1 MYIKRQKIDGNT
13 VSAVVY
19 RVQHQALNP
28 KVVGWNSTRGACF
41 FFFFVANNLKSRVL
55 HTKKRERDQRILLC
69 LRRHSSSLAFLSMFI
84 NNEIAS
90 VLTASRP
97 EACRNRVPGKS
108 ISFDTP
114 YTLESRLWVKNKIPF
129 AAARR
134 SDADYQS

>member
-1 MYIKRQKIDGNT
+1 MEIQFQLLFTGYSIRSLIQKLLLEFHPG
-13 VSAVVY
+13 
-19 RVQHQALNP
+19 RML
-28 KVVGWNSTRGACF
+28 
-41 FFFFVANNLKSRVL
+41 FFFFVANHLTSRVL
-55 HTKKRERDQRILLC
+55 HKKKRERDQRILLC
-69 LRRHSSSLAFLSMFI
+69 LRRRSSSLAFLSTFI

-97 EACRNRVPGKS
+97 QVCRNKVLGKS

-129 AAARR
+129 PAARR